1 MSATGKGRAIP
12 LVGILTLA
20 CLVLASTGTPARV
33 PGETTPHKVSVSR
46 AAVLGTADEIGL
58 DPAAARD
65 GSRLRP
71 TLPYYVDTEH
81 FRIWYDTSGPNMM
94 YGWPDTTY
102 LHECKV
108 AAERCWRGLVDT
120 LGFRP
125 PPPDGSDPDGGGGSD
140 HYDIYVYDYST
151 TYSCKLV
158 SGYATPGDPPGAWTS
173 YSVLNND
180 FANGALAPI
189 DFVRFCESWLVGFAA
204 IYAHDADEMVWLQWA
219 TANWCGE
226 TMYDY
231 INNFIANGVP
241 GFVLYYPYVALGSP
255 DNDHSRGMILWNLYL
270 SETHG
275 AGIIPEIWYE
285 CEVIAG
291 PTAFSSLDEVLG
303 NYGTSLEDAV
313 EEFWIWN
320 WFTGDRDDGNHYEEG
335 GDPGWPEALPQAVYT
350 DFPVVN
356 GSPPPAEKPQ
366 ARACNYIHFERGT
379 SQAEALHIAYNGPA
393 GGWPQ
398 AAHVAYLDN
407 AGDAFYYGEIPLN
420 PFGNGDILVE
430 GFDDMSTVCLIVINK
445 TTGVMTY
452 SFDTDVWTGV
462 PEEGGFALS
471 GPAPNPFTDGTEI
484 AYSVPLSAGTTSLS
498 IYDVSGR
505 LVTTL
510 VDGVA
515 TLGDAV
521 TYWDGT
527 DTDGRRVASGVY
539 FARLVAGDRTA
550 TRRVVLL
557 R

>member
-1 MSATGKGRAIP
+1 MCATGKGRAIP

-20 CLVLASTGTPARV
+20 CLVLASTGTLARV
-33 PGETTPHKVSVSR
+33 PGENAVCEAAASR
-46 AAVLGTADEIGL
+46 TAVFSIADEVDA
-58 DPAAARD
+58 DPSAARE
-65 GSRLRP
+65 GSRQRP
-71 TLPYYVDTEH
+71 TLPYHVDTEH
-81 FRIWYDTSGPNMM
+81 FRIWYATTGPDMM

-108 AAERCWRGLVDT
+108 AAERLWRGLVDT

-140 HYDIYVYDYST
+140 HYDIYVMDCLPNWT
-151 TYSCKLV
+151 LAV
-158 SGYATPGDPPGAWTS
+158 RGYATPGDPPGASTS
-173 YSVLNND
+173 YGQFHND
-180 FANGALAPI
+180 FTIGSPVPI
-189 DFVRFCESWLVGFAA
+189 NFVRFCESWVVGIAA
-204 IYAHDADEMVWLQWA
+204 VYAHDADEMRWIRRA
-219 TANWCGE
+219 TATWALE
-226 TMYDY
+226 TTYDY
-231 INNFIANGVP
+231 HNVFTFWLGY
-241 GFVLYYPYVALGSP
+241 VLEYPYVSLSSTDLNHG
-255 DNDHSRGMILWNLYL
+255 NGMVLWNLYL

-291 PTAFSSLDEVLG
+291 SSAFSSLDEVLG

-320 WFTGDRDDGNHYEEG
+320 WFTGERDDGNHYEEG

-356 GSPPPAEKPQ
+356 GSPPPEERPQ
-366 ARACNYIHFERGT
+366 GRACNYIHFERGT
-379 SQAEALHIAYNGPA
+379 SQAEALHIAYSGP
-393 GGWPQ
+393 GGGSPQ

-407 AGDAFYYGEIPLN
+407 AGDAFYYGEILLN

-430 GFDDMSTVCLIVINK
+430 GFDDMSVACLIVINK
-445 TTGVMTY
+445 GSGVLTY

-462 PEEGGFALS
+462 PEESAFVLS
-471 GPAPNPFTDGTEI
+471 GPAPNPFTHGTEI
-484 AYSVPLSAGTTSLS
+484 AYAVPLSGETTSLS

-505 LVTTL
+505 LVATL

-515 TLGDAV
+515 TPGAAV

-539 FARLVAGDRTA
+539 FARLVAGDQTA

>member
-33 PGETTPHKVSVSR
+33 PGETTLCEVAASR
-46 AAVLGTADEIGL
+46 IAAFGTTNEVG
-58 DPAAARD
+58 PGQSPERG
-65 GSRLRP
+65 GSRVRP
-71 TLPYYVDTEH
+71 TLPYHVDTEH
-81 FRIWYDTSGPNMM
+81 FRIWYDTAGPNMM

-102 LHECKV
+102 FHECKV

-125 PPPDGSDPDGGGGSD
+125 PPPDGSDPDGGGGSN
-140 HYDIYVYDYST
+140 HYDIYVMDCLPNWT
-151 TYSCKLV
+151 
-158 SGYATPGDPPGAWTS
+158 SGIQCYATPGDPPGAMTS
-173 YSVLNND
+173 YGRFHND
-180 FANGALAPI
+180 FAISSLVPI
-189 DFVRFCESWLVGFAA
+189 DFVRLCESWVVGIAA
-204 IYAHDADEMVWLQWA
+204 GYAHDADEMRWIQRA
-219 TANWCGE
+219 TGTWGIE
-226 TMYDY
+226 TMYDD
-231 INNFIANGVP
+231 INNFTSRLGY
-241 GFVLYYPYVALGSP
+241 VLEYPWVALDST
-255 DNDHSRGMILWNLYL
+255 DLNHSKGVVLWNLYL

-291 PTAFSSLDEVLG
+291 PSAFDSLDDVLG

-356 GSPPPAEKPQ
+356 GSPPPAERPQ

-379 SQAEALHIAYNGPA
+379 SQAEALHVAYNGPG
-393 GGWPQ
+393 GGWPH

-407 AGDAFYYGEIPLN
+407 AGDAFYYGEITLG
-420 PFGNGDILVE
+420 PFGSGDILVE

-445 TTGVMTY
+445 AGGLLTY
-452 SFDTDVWTGV
+452 TFDTDVWTGV
-462 PEEGGFALS
+462 PEESGFVLS
-471 GPAPNPFTDGTEI
+471 EPAPNPFTHGTEI
-484 AYSVPLSAGTTSLS
+484 AYTVPLSAGTTSLS

-510 VDGVA
+510 VDAVA
-515 TLGDAV
+515 TPGAAV